1 MLVAN
6 IDELLQSN
14 FLDSGASESG
24 QALRRLAKLLT
35 ANSATPCFIWDN
47 QCRAE
52 LTALLD
58 EQVKRVVKTVSLW
71 RASDFTSSCELQ
83 VSRVKSISV
92 REAS

>member
-6 IDELLQSN
+6 IDELLQSD

-35 ANSATPCFIWDN
+35 TNSATPCFIWDN

-58 EQVKRVVKTVSLW
+58 EQVKRVVKTVSLLGIQLYF
-71 RASDFTSSCELQ
+71 AGF
-83 VSRVKSISV
+83 KG
-92 REAS
+92 